1 MPSPTAEAVTT
12 ELERAELQ
20 TLLESQLFAR
30 SPTLAHLLT
39 YLCEKKFAGETD
51 QIKETRLRSMC
62 SGGRNLL
69 IRIRTPSF
77 GYR

>member
-51 QIKETRLRSMC
+51 QIKEYSIALDVF
-62 SGGRNLL
+62 GRAGV
-69 IRIRTPSF
+69 F
-77 GYR
+77 